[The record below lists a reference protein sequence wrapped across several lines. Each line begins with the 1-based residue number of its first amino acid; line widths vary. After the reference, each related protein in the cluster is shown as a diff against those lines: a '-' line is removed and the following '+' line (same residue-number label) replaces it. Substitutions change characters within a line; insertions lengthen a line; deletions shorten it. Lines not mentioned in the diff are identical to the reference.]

1 MAKHYRAPRMRRYIP
16 RRTKWAVGLT
26 AVAVILIG
34 LLVAGFLKGWIKV
47 PQWPWEKEPEVTVP
61 TEPKPDT
68 VIHLVA
74 GGDVKITAPGTVED
88 HLTALTDIL
97 PALSGADL
105 TALNF
110 EGNVYAD
117 ATDRTSSPQLL
128 DALRQGGV
136 DVLQTANS
144 ESITNGLL
152 GLMATNNAIRN
163 AGMQPLGTYATEAEY
178 EQHRGYLIYEI
189 RGIRI
194 ALVAFTKGM
203 DDRKLLEGNEHCVNL
218 LYTDYT
224 STYKEVNKTGI
235 TEVIRAAQEE
245 EPDLI
250 VAMLHWGGRTSD
262 QISGTQKQIV
272 KLMKNLGVDA
282 VIGTHSRHVQKMGF
296 EDQDGMFVAY
306 SLGDF
311 MVDRE
316 NVTTGYSVLLDLE
329 ITRDGATG
337 QVRIT
342 GYDYVPVYQYYRE
355 DGKLEM
361 LRIREA
367 MAAYESNYIGRVPED
382 VYNAMRSALSQ
393 IESKVK

>member
-1 MAKHYRAPRMRRYIP
+1 MTVLRSADQLSERRPGMAKHYRAPRMRRYIP
-16 RRTKWAVGLT
+16 RRTKWAIGLT
-26 AVAVILIG
+26 AVAVILVG

-47 PQWPWEKEPEVTVP
+47 PQWPWEQEPEVTVP

-74 GGDVKITAPGTVED
+74 GGDVKVTGLGTVDD
-88 HLTALTDIL
+88 HLAALTDIL
-97 PALSGADL
+97 PVLSGADL

-178 EQHRGYLIYEI
+178 EQYRGYLIYEI
-189 RGIRI
+189 QGIRI

-203 DDRKLLEGNEHCVNL
+203 DDRNLEGNEHCVNL

-224 STYKEVNKTGI
+224 STYKEVDKTGI

-262 QISGTQKQIV
+262 QVSGTQKQIV

-296 EDQDGMFVAY
+296 EDRDGMFVAY

-355 DGKLEM
+355 DGTLEL

-367 MAAYESNYIGRVPED
+367 
-382 VYNAMRSALSQ
+382 
-393 IESKVK
+393 

>member
-16 RRTKWAVGLT
+16 RRTKWAIGLT
-26 AVAVILIG
+26 AVAVILVG

-47 PQWPWEKEPEVTVP
+47 PQWPWEQEPEVTVP

-74 GGDVKITAPGTVED
+74 GGDVKVTGLGTVDD
-88 HLTALTDIL
+88 HLAALTDIL
-97 PALSGADL
+97 PVLSGADL

-178 EQHRGYLIYEI
+178 EQYRGYLIYEI
-189 RGIRI
+189 QGIRI

-203 DDRKLLEGNEHCVNL
+203 DDRNLEGNEHCVNL

-224 STYKEVNKTGI
+224 STYKEVDKTGI

-262 QISGTQKQIV
+262 QVSGTQKQIV

-296 EDQDGMFVAY
+296 EDRDGMFVAY

-355 DGKLEM
+355 DGTLEL

-367 MAAYESNYIGRVPED
+367 MAAYESNYIGRVPEE